1 MNFFHQRS
9 KFSLKKVLLLAVLS
23 SLEIQ
28 TRSWNKWPVELFNMY
43 SLLYTNSS
51 FPGNERCDLH
61 RGCEQVLQYSHI
73 WLVLDHFWAT
83 WLIWYSFTPYGW
95 VVAFLK
101 DKNFWKYPIMQV
113 TSIMSQKRITMNML
127 EWKSCK
133 CSTVPQDFSI
143 LTIFNSNHAPFQLFR
158 FQKMMYYP

>member
-1 MNFFHQRS
+1 MEWISFTKEANSVWKGPLLS
-9 KFSLKKVLLLAVLS
+9 KFRRDPEINGLLNCSTCTHYFIQIVHF
-23 SLEIQ
+23 LEMKDVTYIGLWA
-28 TRSWNKWPVELFNMY
+28 S
-43 SLLYTNSS
+43 
-51 FPGNERCDLH
+51 
-61 RGCEQVLQYSHI
+61 VLQYSHI